1 MLVRMLSYHQIMPG
15 YIDFLRFDP
24 PKYALDDLH
33 GGFKTQNQ
41 LKYTPSLAVDY
52 LGRSGHQF
60 QLCYNLRSVG
70 RTDSSHLAPSHAL
83 WSFRQGA
90 FHHQFDMMKGTSLW
104 MITRADLD
112 LRKRIEEATG
122 MVGMD
127 EDSQFETPEQC
138 LKFSLAT
145 HLLLCQW
152 ASENWR
158 TYFLWLE
165 GTVED
170 EVSKM
175 S

>member
-1 MLVRMLSYHQIMPG
+1 MLVRMLSYYQVMPG

-33 GGFKTQNQ
+33 GGFKMQNQ
-41 LKYTPSLAVDY
+41 LKCTPSLAVDC
-52 LGRSGHQF
+52 LGRSGHRF

-70 RTDSSHLAPSHAL
+70 RTDSSYSAPNQAL

-90 FHHQFDMMKGTSLW
+90 FHHQFDLMRGTLLW

-112 LRKRIEEATG
+112 LRKRIEETTG

-127 EDSQFETPEQC
+127 KDNQFETPEQC

-170 EVSKM
+170 EVSKI